1 MLERVQFVTASSPRD
16 LSDSENL
23 PYCWVEPFS
32 ARGRVKRF
40 SNDNN
45 PHYIPL
51 LNIIKKNKKKTNSI
65 FPFIVSHSSLQTISL
80 YDQLTTLEN
89 VCTSTCSQ
97 LPLHTLLFEYPRKFR
112 RSERQIFAR
121 SHVIRKNFLRNFV
134 PRLTP
139 RQEEKQRERETN
151 CARGNAPPRL
161 VTRRTRLVISAA
173 VVPFIS
179 IDTSNTGRR
188 DFIPPRRLTRERR
201 SHFIS
206 LVGWHGYIN
215 L

>member
-139 RQEEKQRERETN
+139 RQRRETERERDELRKRKRATKTRYTEDSPRDIRRHLSVSIPRIP
-151 CARGNAPPRL
+151 ADVTSSRRG
-161 VTRRTRLVISAA
+161 V
-173 VVPFIS
+173 
-179 IDTSNTGRR
+179 
-188 DFIPPRRLTRERR
+188 
-201 SHFIS
+201 
-206 LVGWHGYIN
+206 
-215 L
+215 

>member
-23 PYCWVEPFS
+23 PYCWVESFS

-89 VCTSTCSQ
+89 VCTSTRSQ

-121 SHVIRKNFLRNFV
+121 SHVIRKNFLHNFV

-139 RQEEKQRERETN
+139 RQEEKQRERERRIAQEETRHQDSLHGGL
-151 CARGNAPPRL
+151 ASWYPP
-161 VTRRTRLVISAA
+161 
-173 VVPFIS
+173 PFIS